1 MSVGFSGVMP
11 DRISKGAIPSTLHLE
26 GLTPFSINQQSVII
40 FKGFHSEDL
49 TFVGIN
55 HGGHPGS
62 LYGFTSSY
70 IPP

>member
-40 FKGFHSEDL
+40 FKGFHSEHI
-49 TFVGIN
+49 VK
-55 HGGHPGS
+55 
-62 LYGFTSSY
+62 
-70 IPP
+70 